1 MNPIDKQLD
10 DISNILYMIN
20 NIFFKICL
28 GVLISVA
35 AIYFAYQYYQ
45 DSKPVIT
52 IYADELPT
60 KIKPSKVEDIM
71 SSGVHSTI
79 YENLISK
86 NTNLK
91 NAKLLPEPEKPVNIN
106 LRNQNDD
113 PFDIDS
119 SDDIS
124 NLLSLIEPN
133 NASQKDET
141 DLNIIKRDKEST
153 DSNKNIKSYNNLI
166 SYKVQLG
173 SVKSEADAI
182 NEGERIKK
190 KFPKILKN
198 AVITTQ
204 KVKCDDGKFF
214 YLILAGNYDNLSQAK
229 AVCKKLSQ
237 NKQSCV
243 LK

>member
-1 MNPIDKQLD
+1 M
-10 DISNILYMIN
+10 N

-28 GVLISVA
+28 VLLICIASG
-35 AIYFAYQYYQ
+35 YFAYQYYQ
-45 DSKPVIT
+45 NSKPVIT
-52 IYADELPT
+52 IYPDESPT
-60 KIKPSKVEDIM
+60 KIQPSKPED
-71 SSGVHSTI
+71 SVPHEVHSSI

-91 NAKLLPEPEKPVNIN
+91 IAKLLPEPEKPVVIN
-106 LRNQNDD
+106 SRNQNDD
-113 PFDIDS
+113 PFDINS
-119 SDDIS
+119 SDEIS
-124 NLLSLIEPN
+124 NLISLIESNIN
-133 NASQKDET
+133 NGLHNQVEAEKNET
-141 DLNIIKRDKEST
+141 GLNIIKLDKE
-153 DSNKNIKSYNNLI
+153 NKNNRRDIKSNNYPA

-173 SVKSEADAI
+173 SVKSEAEAI
-182 NEGERIKK
+182 REGERIKK

-204 KVKCDDGKFF
+204 KIKYDDGKFF

-229 AVCKKLSQ
+229 AVCKKLAQ

>member
-1 MNPIDKQLD
+1 
-10 DISNILYMIN
+10 MIN
-20 NIFFKICL
+20 NIFTKICL
-28 GVLISVA
+28 VLWICIA
-35 AIYFAYQYYQ
+35 AIYFAYQ

-52 IYADELPT
+52 IYEDEMPI
-60 KIKPSKVEDIM
+60 KIKPSQVEDIM
-71 SSGVHSTI
+71 SPSVHSTI

-86 NTNLK
+86 NTNPK

-106 LRNQNDD
+106 SRNQNDD
-113 PFDIDS
+113 PFEIDS
-119 SDDIS
+119 LDDIS

-133 NASQKDET
+133 DASQKNET
-141 DLNIIKRDKEST
+141 GLNIIKRDKEST
-153 DSNKNIKSYNNLI
+153 DRNKNIKSYIKLNT
-166 SYKVQLG
+166 YKVQLG

-204 KVKCDDGKFF
+204 KVKYDDGKFF
-214 YLILAGNYDNLSQAK
+214 YLILASNYDNLSQAK
-229 AVCKKLSQ
+229 EVCKKLAQ